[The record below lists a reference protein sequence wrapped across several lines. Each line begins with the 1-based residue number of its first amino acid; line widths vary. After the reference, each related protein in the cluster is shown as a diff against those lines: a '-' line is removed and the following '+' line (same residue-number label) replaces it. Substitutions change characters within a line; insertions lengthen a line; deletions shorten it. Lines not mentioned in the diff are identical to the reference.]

1 MSLEHESLKM
11 ITEKERCRSG
21 LETAVFGAGCFW
33 CVEAIFQQLKG
44 VIKVI
49 PGYSGGHVKNPSYAE
64 VCEGLTGHAE
74 VCKIIYDADVI
85 AYEELLEVFWLIHD
99 PTSADRQGNDIGP
112 QYRPVIFYRND
123 EQMELSLEYKSML
136 IASQCYTQPIVTEV
150 VRFTD
155 FYRAEE
161 YHFNYFTTHQHEPYS
176 KCVILPKIEKFRKV
190 FQDKLKVQDSML

>member
-11 ITEKERCRSG
+11 ITEKEKCRSG

-64 VCEGLTGHAE
+64 VCKGLTGHAE

-123 EQMELSLEYKSML
+123 EQMELSLEYKNML
-136 IASQCYTQPIVTEV
+136 STSQCFTKPIVTEV
-150 VRFTD
+150 VRFSD

-161 YHFNYFTTHQHEPYS
+161 YHFNYYVTHLQEPYS
-176 KCVILPKIEKFRKV
+176 LCVILPKIEKFRKV
-190 FQDKLKVQDSML
+190 YRDKLKIQDF

>member
-11 ITEKERCRSG
+11 ITEKEKCRSG